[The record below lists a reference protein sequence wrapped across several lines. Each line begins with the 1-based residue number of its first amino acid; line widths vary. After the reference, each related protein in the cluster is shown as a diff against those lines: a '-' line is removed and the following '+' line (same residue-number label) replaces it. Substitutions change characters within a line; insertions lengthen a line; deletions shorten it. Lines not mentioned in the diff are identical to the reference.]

1 MPQSFASLHCHI
13 IFSTKNRAPS
23 IESEWQPRL
32 FAYFGGTLKEYGS
45 QLIAAGGIAD
55 HVHLL
60 VSLSREVAVAE
71 AVRVVK
77 ANSSRW
83 IHETFAQHG
92 DFAWQ
97 TGYGAFAVSYSNL
110 ECVKRYLANQA
121 EHHQKRTFQ
130 EEFIHFLNR
139 HHITYDEKHLWE

>member
-23 IESEWQPRL
+23 IGSDWQARL
-32 FAYFGGTLKEYGS
+32 FAYFGGTLEEYGS
-45 QLIAAGGIAD
+45 RLIAVGGIAD
-55 HVHLL
+55 HMHLL
-60 VSLSREVAVAE
+60 VSLGRETTVAE

-83 IHETFAQHG
+83 IHETFAGHD

-97 TGYGAFAVSYSNL
+97 SGYDAFAVSYSHL
-110 ECVKRYLANQA
+110 ERVKRYLAIQA
-121 EHHQKRTFQ
+121 EHHRKRTFQ
-130 EEFIHFLNR
+130 EEFVDFLTR
-139 HHITYDEKHLWE
+139 HHIAYDEKYLWE